1 MLKCCINFILYEI
14 EMNYIKEE
22 MIRTID
28 KKIMNLSKD
37 DSNKLATLKKNILC
51 EQKKIDKSVII
62 FGLLMTPYTIILNF
76 SFNFAMLLFFSSL
89 MFLIIPLKSELIIKK
104 TRLEFFDFLKID
116 FFKEYEKIIIK
127 YSEQDKEVEDIE
139 KVLFIKRELKKI
151 KLMKASK
158 YSLRKEKL
166 KYIDFIENTTARK
179 IDLKLIKRD

>member
-1 MLKCCINFILYEI
+1 
-14 EMNYIKEE
+14 MNYIKEE

-28 KKIMNLSKD
+28 KKIINLSKD
-37 DSNKLATLKKNILC
+37 DSNKLVTLKKNILC

-62 FGLLMTPYTIILNF
+62 FGLLMSPYTIILNF
-76 SFNFAMLLFFSSL
+76 SFNFAILLFFSSL

-104 TRLEFFDFLKID
+104 TRLEFFDFLK
-116 FFKEYEKIIIK
+116 EYEKIIIK
-127 YSEQDKEVEDIE
+127 YSEQDKEVGDIE

-151 KLMKASK
+151 RLMKASK